1 MPRESAAACA
11 GRAAEICRALSR
23 TYPDS
28 HCELDFTTPLE
39 LLIATILSGPL
50 LLIGIIWVLQ
60 GLNILPGSF
69 MTGQIIW
76 AIYGAPMAVVGAGL
90 VWWVNRGGQT
100 R

>member
-1 MPRESAAACA
+1 MKILRV
-11 GRAAEICRALSR
+11 L
-23 TYPDS
+23 
-28 HCELDFTTPLE
+28 
-39 LLIATILSGPL
+39 ATIFSGPML
-50 LLIGIIWVLQ
+50 LVGLIWVLQ

-76 AIYGAPMAVVGAGL
+76 AVYGAPLALAGGAL